1 MAKKNFIPIFNPSLF
16 KSILIEENHG
26 QLLDKMI
33 INDFFIHNL
42 SQDVVSL
49 KLPLPPHRK
58 TVHDFVLITKGK
70 MVRSLGIERFEIDS
84 GSAFF
89 APAGSITTTEYMSD
103 DIDGYFCHF
112 SDDFLATGN
121 NQLNIHPHTDLF
133 DILKRPLQEVPP
145 SSMETILFLLNRIL
159 EIYKHTN
166 NLNLIRKY
174 LITLFAEFES
184 FWTKG
189 EEEARQDSLTRKF
202 QELVIRNFKNVH
214 AIATYAEM
222 LNVSPNHLNKHIKSN
237 TGNTASHFL
246 REHLV
251 LESKVLLYQTDLSIK
266 EISMDLGFKD
276 VSYFGRFFKINTGY
290 SPSEF
295 KKRID

>member
-16 KSILIEENHG
+16 KSILIEENDE

-112 SDDFLATGN
+112 SDDFLAMGN
-121 NQLNIHPHTDLF
+121 NQLNTHSHTDLF
-133 DILKRPLQEVPP
+133 DNLKYPLQEVPL
-145 SSMETILFLLNRIL
+145 SGMETILFLLNRIL
-159 EIYKHTN
+159 DIYKHTN

-174 LITLFAEFES
+174 LITLFAEYES
-184 FWTKG
+184 FCIK
-189 EEEARQDSLTRKF
+189 EEARQDSLTRKF
-202 QELVIRNFKNVH
+202 QELVIKNFKNVH

-222 LNVSPNHLNKHIKSN
+222 LNVSPNHLNKHIKAN

-251 LESKVLLYQTDLSIK
+251 LESKVLLYQTGLSIK

-290 SPSEF
+290 SPSGF

>member
-16 KSILIEENHG
+16 KSILIEENHER
-26 QLLDKMI
+26 LLDKMI

-58 TVHDFVLITKGK
+58 TVHDFVFITKGK

-84 GSAFF
+84 GSTFF

-112 SDDFLATGN
+112 SDDFLAVEN
-121 NQLNIHPHTDLF
+121 NQFHTHSHPDLF
-133 DILKRPLQEVPP
+133 NTLKYPLQKVPI
-145 SSMETILFLLNRIL
+145 SSVGTILFLLNRIL
-159 EIYKHTN
+159 ELYKHTN
-166 NLNLIRKY
+166 NINLIRKY
-174 LITLFAEFES
+174 LITLFAEYES
-184 FWTKG
+184 VGMKRVEG
-189 EEEARQDSLTRKF
+189 GRQDSLTRKF
-202 QELVIRNFKNVH
+202 QNLVIRNFKNVH

-237 TGNTASHFL
+237 TGKTASHFL

-251 LESKVLLYQTDLSIK
+251 LESKVLLYQTDFSIK
-266 EISMDLGFKD
+266 EISMYLGFKD